1 MIFRSD
7 IIGRGSGGNHGAGAM
22 PDSGVADLSC
32 SPIFS
37 KDPACVANSGGSP
50 SAPKADR
57 DGEGSWKGLGR
68 RFGSIFLTILGS
80 KNNGFSI
87 HFWTCF

>member
-1 MIFRSD
+1 M
-7 IIGRGSGGNHGAGAM
+7 GAGFILH
-22 PDSGVADLSC
+22 SGAADLS
-32 SPIFS
+32 SNPIFC

-68 RFGSIFLTILGS
+68 RFGSIFRTILGL
-80 KNNGFSI
+80 KNNVFLVN
-87 HFWTCF
+87 FWTYF